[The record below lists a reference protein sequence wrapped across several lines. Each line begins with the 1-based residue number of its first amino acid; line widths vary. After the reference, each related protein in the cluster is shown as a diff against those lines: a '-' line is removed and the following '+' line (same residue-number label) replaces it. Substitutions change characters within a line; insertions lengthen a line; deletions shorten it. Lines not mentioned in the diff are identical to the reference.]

1 MPSWWGKS
9 SSKDVKKKTTKE
21 NFIDTLHRFI
31 SPTEQ
36 KGNVRSAGARR
47 RGVDAASERG
57 CVSRAES
64 RSTSPSTQ
72 VSRCQSF
79 SDRPHAQP
87 LPLPGV
93 RSGITRTSSG
103 ISVSKP
109 MLEKRGKPQLRL
121 PLPTPDRVPRK
132 PDSTDIDGDMA
143 TASVSSNCSV
153 DSDDPSDS
161 RLHSPVGN
169 DFDNTCRAT
178 TNNRASIH
186 KDQSFSI
193 AQKSTRET
201 AKPATLSFSN
211 PVLSTSPKRGIL
223 SNHQTSTQIT
233 RHGAFASAPDSSLS
247 SPSRSPMRGV
257 CPEQIPS
264 SVIWTAKPYPDV
276 TFLGSGQC
284 SSPGSGQTSGHNSM
298 GGDMLGQIFWQHSRG
313 SPECSPIPSPRMTS
327 PGPSSRIHS
336 GAVSPLHP
344 RAGGTAPE
352 SPSSRHDEVK
362 KQSHRLP
369 LPPINVSNISPF
381 SPNNMQSITSSIP
394 RSPGRTDN
402 PQSPGSR
409 WKKGKM
415 VGRGTFG
422 HVYVGFNSE
431 SGEMCAMKE
440 VTLFLDDPKSKE
452 SAKQLGQEICLLSR
466 LRHQNIVQYYGCDT
480 IDDKLYI
487 YLEYVSGGSIHKLL
501 QEYGQFGEPAMRS
514 YTQQILSG
522 LSYLHAKN
530 TVHRDIKGANILV
543 DPNGRVKLADFG
555 MAKHITGQSCP
566 LSFKGSP
573 YWMAPEVIK
582 NTNGCNLA
590 VDIWSL
596 GCTVLE
602 MATSKPPWSQYEG
615 IAAMFKI
622 GNSKELPAIPDH
634 LSDDGK
640 DFIRQ
645 CLQREPSKRPSAA
658 ELLQHPFVRHAAPLE
673 KSALGFEL
681 LEQPTTVSS
690 GRYSKGAGHARDLSS
705 LDMEGLKIRQQK
717 GSKFSTMSS
726 DVNMRNISCPVS
738 PIGSPLLNSRS
749 PHHASGRMSPSP
761 ISSPKT
767 TSGSSTPLTG
777 CSGCIPFNQSKQFP
791 YLHEGF
797 TNVPRSAGDLY
808 ATMPTYNDPGLDLF
822 QGMQQGSPVFRE
834 QLPSETGIL
843 SPQFGRQPHG
853 DLHES
858 YDRQAILADRVP
870 RKILQDQLKFNPAPD
885 RSRGSPIIGRTNGT

>member
-21 NFIDTLHRFI
+21 NFIDTLHRFL
-31 SPTEQ
+31 SPAEH
-36 KGNVRSAGARR
+36 KGNVRSPGARR
-47 RGVDAASERG
+47 CGIDATSERG
-57 CVSRAES
+57 SLSRAES
-64 RSTSPSTQ
+64 RSTPPSNQ
-72 VSRCQSF
+72 VSRCESF

-87 LPLPGV
+87 LPLPGLQ
-93 RSGITRTSSG
+93 SGITRTSSG

-109 MLEKRGKPQLRL
+109 ILEKRGKPQLLL
-121 PLPTPDRVPRK
+121 PLPTPDRVPRS
-132 PDSTDIDGDMA
+132 PYTTDIDGDMA
-143 TASVSSNCSV
+143 TASVSSNCSI
-153 DSDDPSDS
+153 DSDDQSDS

-169 DFDNTCRAT
+169 EFDISTRAVA
-178 TNNRASIH
+178 NHNFSILH
-186 KDQSFSI
+186 NDQSPRT
-193 AQKSTRET
+193 AQKNSRET
-201 AKPATLSFSN
+201 AKPVNLLFSN
-211 PVLSTSPKRGIL
+211 PILSTSPKRGVL
-223 SNHQTSTQIT
+223 SNHQTNTQIPQ
-233 RHGAFASAPDSSLS
+233 HGAFASDPDSSMS
-247 SPSRSPMRGV
+247 SPSRSPMRV
-257 CPEQIPS
+257 VFPEQIPS
-264 SVIWTAKPYPDV
+264 AVFWAAKPYPDA

-298 GGDMLGQIFWQHSRG
+298 GGDMLGQSFWQHSRG

-352 SPSSRHDEVK
+352 SPSSRHDEGK
-362 KQSHRLP
+362 KRSHRLP
-369 LPPINVSNISPF
+369 LPPINISNISPF
-381 SPNNMQSITSSIP
+381 SPNNMQSTTSSIP
-394 RSPGRTDN
+394 RSPGRIDN
-402 PQSPGSR
+402 PQSPGSS

-415 VGRGTFG
+415 IGHGTFG

-440 VTLFLDDPKSKE
+440 VTLFSDDAKSKE

-466 LRHQNIVQYYGCDT
+466 LWHQNIVQYYGCDT
-480 IDDKLYI
+480 IDDTLYI

-522 LSYLHAKN
+522 LAYLHAKN

-582 NTNGCNLA
+582 NSNGCNLA

-645 CLQREPSKRPSAA
+645 CLQREPSKRPTAA
-658 ELLQHPFVRHAAPLE
+658 ELLQHPFVRNAAPLE
-673 KSALGFEL
+673 KSALGFEI
-681 LEQPTTVSS
+681 LEQSTTALS
-690 GRYSKGAGHARDLSS
+690 GRCTKGVGHARNLSS
-705 LDMEGLKIRQQK
+705 LDMEGLKVHQQR
-717 GSKFSTMSS
+717 GSKFSTMYS
-726 DVNMRNISCPVS
+726 DSHMRNISCPVS
-738 PIGSPLLNSRS
+738 PIRTPLLSRS
-749 PHHASGRMSPSP
+749 PRHANGRMSPSP

-777 CSGCIPFNQSKQFP
+777 CNGAIPFNQSKQFP

-797 TNVPRSAGDLY
+797 TNVQKSASDLY
-808 ATMPTYNDPGLDLF
+808 ASTPTYNELGVDLF
-822 QGMQQGSPVFRE
+822 QGMQE
-834 QLPSETGIL
+834 QLASEADIL
-843 SPQFGRQPHG
+843 SLQFGRRPHA
-853 DLHES
+853 DLHEP
-858 YDRQAILADRVP
+858 YDRKAIFADRVP
-870 RKILQDQLKFNPAPD
+870 HQFLKDQLKLSPTLD
-885 RSRGSPIIGRTNGT
+885 RSPRSPIFGHTNRT